1 MRKQE
6 ACERDWILETQ
17 VPSPKSQVSG
27 LRSQVSGL
35 RFYGFPPAAWNPRHS
50 HLAHEAHMAHQES
63 RHSRRAL
70 PNYTSAP
77 MPT

>member
-17 VPSPKSQVSG
+17 VPS
-27 LRSQVSGL
+27 LRSQVSRVSTRCL
-35 RFYGFPPAAWNPRHS
+35 EPTVHS